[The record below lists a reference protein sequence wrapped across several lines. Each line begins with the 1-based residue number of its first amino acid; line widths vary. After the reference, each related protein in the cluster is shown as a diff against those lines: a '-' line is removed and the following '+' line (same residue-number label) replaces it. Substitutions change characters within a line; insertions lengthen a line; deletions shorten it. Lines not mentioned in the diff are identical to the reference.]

1 MSWLSDRT
9 GIHVNSINDITSGR
23 ALKEAA
29 KNPLVDA
36 GLALAIPGVGGAIAK
51 GVSSIP
57 GVSGIASGIGNAA
70 SGING
75 LLTKIPGVQGLE
87 SALTGSGSGS
97 GGGVTGLLDFL
108 GNHKDL
114 LLGGAQAL
122 NAANLQQKAGN
133 YANQAVQSATEPW
146 NQKAPLRQAGVT
158 AMLNAAQYNPYSK
171 APGSVPPN
179 AVNRVTPIPATSW
192 S

>member
-1 MSWLSDRT
+1 MSWFSDRT

-23 ALKEAA
+23 ALKEAV

-97 GGGVTGLLDFL
+97 GKGYG
-108 GNHKDL
+108 
-114 LLGGAQAL
+114 
-122 NAANLQQKAGN
+122 
-133 YANQAVQSATEPW
+133 
-146 NQKAPLRQAGVT
+146 
-158 AMLNAAQYNPYSK
+158 
-171 APGSVPPN
+171 
-179 AVNRVTPIPATSW
+179 
-192 S
+192 